1 MLKSRLLVIVL
12 VAVVPMLLTGCLKK
26 WDISELQELNE
37 QQPTDYDDCMRVA
50 RAKASEGKTD
60 RAMQIYR
67 IAIKDI
73 EGQFGP
79 DDLRIAT
86 SADELGTLEE
96 RLGMTQQAE
105 ESFRKAFNIRL
116 KKLPEKN
123 PDLKSSRQKLAAV
136 LRKLFK
142 EEEAQQVLYGVAPSA
157 SAKGGPKSDDV
168 VRTRRHHRK
177 SD

>member
-1 MLKSRLLVIVL
+1 MLRSGLLLIIL
-12 VAVVPMLLTGCLKK
+12 VAVMPMLLTGCLKK
-26 WDISELQELNE
+26 WELEEIQELSE
-37 QQPTDYDDCMRVA
+37 IKPTDYDDCMRVA
-50 RAKASEGKTD
+50 RAKAAEGKTD
-60 RAMQIYR
+60 RAMQIYQT
-67 IAIKDI
+67 AMADI

-86 SADELGTLEE
+86 SADELGTLQE
-96 RLGMTQQAE
+96 RLGMNPQAE

-123 PDLKSSRQKLAAV
+123 PDLKACRQKLAAV

-157 SAKGGPKSDDV
+157 GSNGGKTSDV
-168 VRTRRHHRK
+168 VRTRRRHRK
-177 SD
+177 P